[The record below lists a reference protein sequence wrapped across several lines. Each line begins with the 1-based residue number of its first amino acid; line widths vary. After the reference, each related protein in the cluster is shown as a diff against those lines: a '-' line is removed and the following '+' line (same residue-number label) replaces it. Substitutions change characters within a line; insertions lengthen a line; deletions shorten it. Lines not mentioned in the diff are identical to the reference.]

1 MGADDVDSI
10 KVSERT
16 RRQLEAMPPQKR
28 AEAEAILARTQTP
41 EFRAQV
47 ALDRAV
53 LDREYRETG
62 TIATMDPATV
72 AELRQFFCDLR
83 AAREAVGLSLADLAT
98 RSGID
103 EAALSRLEN
112 GRHLNPTIGTLRRYA
127 RALGKRLALV
137 LEEAPVEAAQG

>member
-1 MGADDVDSI
+1 MDSI

-16 RRQLEAMPPQKR
+16 RRQLEAMPPEKR
-28 AEAEAILARTQTP
+28 AKVEAILARTQTP
-41 EFRAQV
+41 EFRAQA
-47 ALDRAV
+47 ALDRTV

-83 AAREAVGLSLADLAT
+83 TAREKQRWISLADLAT

-103 EAALSRLEN
+103 RGSLSRLEN
-112 GRHLNPTIGTLRRYA
+112 GRHLNPTIGTLRRCA
-127 RALGKRLALV
+127 
-137 LEEAPVEAAQG
+137 APWASDLPCRSKNFRRSREG